1 MAGITPEQDELLLAC
16 PECRR
21 VVAVHYHVGFRMNR
35 IDKSVDP
42 LDEHRTCYRCGNDM
56 VETERN
62 ELGQIIC
69 PEPVLDGSVTRTV
82 VKAKSDAA
90 S

>member
-1 MAGITPEQDELLLAC
+1 MAGLNPDQDELLLAC

-21 VVAVHYHVGFRMNR
+21 VVAVHYHVGFRMHR

-42 LDEHRTCYRCGNDM
+42 LDEHRTCYKCGNDM
-56 VETERN
+56 VETERGPDG
-62 ELGQIIC
+62 LIIC
-69 PEPVLDGSVTRTV
+69 PEPVTGGSVTRTV
-82 VKAKSDAA
+82 VKGNADAA